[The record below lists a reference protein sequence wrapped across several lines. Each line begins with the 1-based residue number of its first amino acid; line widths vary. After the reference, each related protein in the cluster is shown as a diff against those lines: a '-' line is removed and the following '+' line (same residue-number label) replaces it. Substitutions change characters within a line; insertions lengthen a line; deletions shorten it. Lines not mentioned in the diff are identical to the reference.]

1 LELRIGTVGLDAE
14 QKRGPFLGLED
25 FGLLDDDVQHRVI
38 PNRAIY
44 KGDVDRGWQAL
55 IYFGQLQF
63 EVLLSIGLVDECQTD
78 IRQSH
83 HEFGRGEEA
92 VQTVSSIPGL
102 CVTLWGPFLLLELFF
117 GEVGAQDNI

>member
-1 LELRIGTVGLDAE
+1 M
-14 QKRGPFLGLED
+14 
-25 FGLLDDDVQHRVI
+25 QHRVI

-44 KGDVDRGWQAL
+44 KGYVDRGWQAL

-78 IRQSH
+78 VGQSH
-83 HEFGRGEEA
+83 HEFRCREEA
-92 VQTVSSIPGL
+92 VQTVSPIPGL
-102 CVTLWGPFLLLELFF
+102 CVRLWRSLLLLELLF